1 MPRRAMDWSSTSMV
15 RGVMMLVDVAH
26 VAVTHRCVAWFG
38 HPPLPYTARMDAPT
52 DASPPPPVPLA
63 VCVSR

>member
-1 MPRRAMDWSSTSMV
+1 MPRRATDWSSPSMV
-15 RGVMMLVDVAH
+15 SGVMMLSDVAH
-26 VAVTHRCVAWFG
+26 VAVTHRVSRG
-38 HPPLPYTARMDAPT
+38 SDTHPFLTPHVDAPT